1 VTKTVVTLNDKYTQA
16 GGQVML
22 SALQGVVRL
31 LLDQSRRDKAA
42 GLKTAG
48 YVTGYRGSPI
58 TTLDAQLW
66 ASEALLTEHDIRF
79 EPGLNEELAATSVRG
94 TQQLGWYGKPRVD
107 GVFALW
113 YAKGVGVERA
123 GEAIK
128 AANFEGTHKHG
139 GALLLCGDDHAAKSS
154 LTAHQSEHVLVTAM
168 APMLYPATTDEI
180 LTMGQLGWA
189 LSRASGLYVGIK
201 AITDTLDLTTTVT
214 LPGHEFAI
222 RMPEISGSP
231 PNLRQNMSALQQEEA
246 VIEHRLPIVPLFA
259 ALNRLDRVSHPA
271 PSPRLTVVSAG
282 KAWLDVCQALADLG
296 LDAGKCRDMGLQ
308 VVKLGLVWPID
319 PAFARE
325 ACGGSAEVLVVEEKR
340 AFVEDQLARLFYGRA
355 QAPALSGKT
364 DPDGAKLLSEIGVLD
379 PAAVRKALVRRLS
392 ALGMLTPELAARDA
406 ALRELEEGASSLQR
420 TSVRAAYFCSGCP
433 HNTSTLVP
441 EGSNAMGAT
450 GCHGLA
456 HFMPERRTM
465 QTVSMG
471 QEGMPWVGAQSFVD
485 TAHMFQNLGD
495 GTYTHS
501 GLLTIRASVA
511 AKSNVTFKILYNDA
525 VAMTGGQPAEGALT
539 PEQIVHELVAE
550 GVHPVVLVSEDP
562 ARFSA
567 SKLPPGLR
575 VLHRDELDT
584 IQRELRDLKGTSAI
598 VYEQTCA
605 NEKRRRRKKGNYA
618 DPHKRLFINTAVCE
632 GCGDCSVQSN
642 CLSVTP
648 VETEFGRKRAI
659 DQSTCN
665 KDYSCIKGFCPSFVE
680 VSGGTLAKRSF
691 DDTAL
696 ARLLIDLP
704 EPVVRDVSQAPLA
717 LLVTGIGGT
726 GVLTVGAI
734 LAMAA
739 HLEGKAAKVLDQT
752 GMAQKGGAV
761 TSHIRIGASTDAI
774 PSARLG
780 VGQADLLIACDLI
793 VGSAPDVLAL
803 ARPDTQVLANEDVV
817 PTGEFQ
823 TNRTLDLS
831 SARFLAAVGKRVA
844 RENVATLRAGAL
856 ATRLLGDSIFTN
868 LMMVGFAAQKG
879 LLPVSLVSI
888 EQAIKLNGVA
898 ARANLNALAL
908 GRLAA
913 HSAADLFDLA
923 DTPAQEQAQPRT
935 LAEVTESRGKLLAA
949 YQDDRY
955 AADYRAFL
963 GETAGTLEA
972 RGIGNAEAFL
982 TEVARG
988 LGKLMAYKDE
998 YEVARLYSDPAFA
1011 RALSDQ
1017 FGGDPKLKVHLGS
1030 PLISWR
1036 KDAKT
1041 GRPKKVAVPGW
1052 LVLPGFRL
1060 LAKLKGLRGGA
1071 LDPFGWQADRRLE
1084 RALIGEYRDLIREVA
1099 AKVTPETLHAAIEIA
1114 AAAELVAG
1122 YGPVKEAGA
1131 QAYRARIA
1139 ELLPQLDAA
1148 TEPAR
1153 APAEAAVA

>member
-1 VTKTVVTLNDKYTQA
+1 VTKTVVTLGDKYTQDQ
-16 GGQVML
+16 GQVML

-31 LLDQSRRDKAA
+31 MLDQARRDRAA
-42 GLKTAG
+42 GLATAG

-66 ASEALLTEHDIRF
+66 ASQAMLGEHDIRF

-128 AANFEGTHKHG
+128 AANFEGTHRHG

-180 LTMGQLGWA
+180 LSMGQLGWA
-189 LSRASGLYVGIK
+189 LSRASGLYVGMK

-214 LPGHEFAI
+214 LPGHAFPI
-222 RMPEISGSP
+222 HMPEIAGPS
-231 PNLRQNMSALQQEEA
+231 PNLRQAMSALQQEEA

-259 ALNRLDRVSHPA
+259 GLNRLDRISHPA
-271 PSPRLTVVSAG
+271 PEARLTVVSAG

-296 LDAGKCRDMGLQ
+296 LDADKCRAIGLR

-319 PAFARE
+319 AAFARQ
-325 ACGGSAEVLVVEEKR
+325 ACAGSAEVLVVEEKR
-340 AFVEDQLARLFYGRA
+340 AFVEDQLARIFYGTA
-355 QAPALSGKT
+355 NAPVLTGKT
-364 DPDGAKLLSEIGVLD
+364 EPDGARLLSEVGVLD
-379 PAAVRKALVRRLS
+379 PGAVRKALVRRLA
-392 ALGMLTPELAARDA
+392 ALGLLDA
-406 ALRELEEGASSLQR
+406 ATAERNAALLRLEEQVSTLQR

-471 QEGMPWVGAQSFVD
+471 QEGMPWVGAQSFVE
-485 TAHMFQNLGD
+485 TPHMFQNLGD
-495 GTYTHS
+495 GTYAHS

-525 VAMTGGQPAEGALT
+525 VAMTGGQPAEGSMT
-539 PEQIVHELVAE
+539 PEQIIHELAAE
-550 GVHPVVLVSEDP
+550 GVAPVVLVSEDP
-562 ARFSA
+562 SRFSGSA
-567 SKLPPGLR
+567 LPSGVR
-575 VLHRDELDT
+575 VLHRDQLDE
-584 IQRELRDLKGTSAI
+584 IQRELRNLKGTSAI

-605 NEKRRRRKKGNYA
+605 NEKRRRRKKGKYP
-618 DPHKRLFINTAVCE
+618 DPDKRLFINTAVCE

-665 KDYSCIKGFCPSFVE
+665 KDFSCIKGFCPSFVE
-680 VSGGTLAKRSF
+680 VSGGSLVKRSF
-691 DDTAL
+691 DDAAL
-696 ARLLIDLP
+696 ARLVTTLP
-704 EPVVRDVSQAPLA
+704 EPAVRDVGAAPMA
-717 LLVTGIGGT
+717 MLVTGIGGT

-761 TSHIRIGASTDAI
+761 TSHLRIGRDTAAI

-780 VGQADLLIACDLI
+780 TGQADLVIACDLI

-803 ARPDTQVLANEDVV
+803 ARPDTQVLANEDVT

-823 TNRTLDLS
+823 TNRNLDLAAS
-831 SARFLAAVGKRVA
+831 RFVTAIGKRVSP
-844 RENVATLRAGAL
+844 ENIATLRAGAL

-879 LLPVSLVSI
+879 LLPVSLGSI
-888 EQAIKLNGVA
+888 EEAVRLNGVA

-923 DTPAQEQAQPRT
+923 DTPSHEPHFPRT
-935 LAEVTESRGKLLAA
+935 LAEVTESRSRLLTAW
-949 YQDDRY
+949 QDEAY

-963 GETAGTLEA
+963 DEIAATLKS
-972 RGIGNAEAFL
+972 RGIADGEAFL
-982 TEVARG
+982 TEAARG

-1011 RALSDQ
+1011 KALGDQ
-1017 FGGDPKLKVHLGS
+1017 FAGGPRLRIHLGS
-1030 PLISWR
+1030 PLISWK

-1041 GRPKKVAVPGW
+1041 GRPKKVAVPAW
-1052 LVLPGFRL
+1052 LVLPAFRL
-1060 LAKLKGLRGGA
+1060 LAKLKRLRGT
-1071 LDPFGWQADRRLE
+1071 PFDVLGWQADRRLE
-1084 RALIGEYRDLIREVA
+1084 RALIGEYRTLIRDVA
-1099 AKVTPETLHAAIEIA
+1099 AKVTPATLHTATEIA
-1114 AAAELVAG
+1114 AAADLIAG
-1122 YGPVKEAGA
+1122 YGPVKDQGVE
-1131 QAYRARIA
+1131 AYRARVA
-1139 ELLPQLDAA
+1139 ELLPAL
-1148 TEPAR
+1148 EG
-1153 APAEAAVA
+1153 APAPAGERLAETA